1 MNIPGLPPKQ
11 GLYDPEHE
19 KDGSVIAFVGNITIV
34 KQESPE
40 HHRGLPR

>member
-19 KDGSVIAFVGNITIV
+19 KDSCAIAFVGNIAMT
-34 KQESPE
+34 KQESPGGY
-40 HHRGLPR
+40 RGLPR